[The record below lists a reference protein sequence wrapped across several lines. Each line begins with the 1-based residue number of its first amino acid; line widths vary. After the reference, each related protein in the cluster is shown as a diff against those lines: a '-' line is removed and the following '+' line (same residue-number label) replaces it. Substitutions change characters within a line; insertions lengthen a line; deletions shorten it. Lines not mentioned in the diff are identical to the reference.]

1 MIFAKKHFFLQYL
14 IFLLLI
20 FLLLGCGK
28 RNTFLGVGIGIRIE
42 PPKGVQKTLNLMSW
56 YTSSSTSSTTM
67 DKEEFLGTAQVKE
80 FIKYNNDELF
90 EELSQGKGEH
100 IELLIKVINLHQP
113 VSLKEIRSQ
122 LSQKILDE
130 NNFLTFLHKYHFI

>member
-28 RNTFLGVGIGIRIE
+28 RNTFFGVGIGIRIE

-100 IELLIKVINLHQP
+100 IELLIKVMNLHQP
-113 VSLKEIRSQ
+113 VSLKEVRSQ
-122 LSQKILDE
+122 LSQQILDE
-130 NNFLTFLHKYHFI
+130 NNFLIFLHKYHPI

>member
-1 MIFAKKHFFLQYL
+1 MIFAKKYFLLQYL

-20 FLLLGCGK
+20 FLLLGCGR
-28 RNTFLGVGIGIRIE
+28 RNTFFGVGIGIRFE
-42 PPKGVQKTLNLMSW
+42 PPKSVQKTMNLMSW

-67 DKEEFLGTAQVKE
+67 DREEFLGTAQVKE

-100 IELLIKVINLHQP
+100 IELLIKVINRHQP

-122 LSQKILDE
+122 LSQQILNE